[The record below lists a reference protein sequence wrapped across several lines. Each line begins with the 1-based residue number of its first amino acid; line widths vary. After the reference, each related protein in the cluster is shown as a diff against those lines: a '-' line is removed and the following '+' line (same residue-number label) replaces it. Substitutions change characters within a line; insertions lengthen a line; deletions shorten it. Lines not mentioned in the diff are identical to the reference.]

1 MSDVHGHTAD
11 DTADDASDD
20 QGFRELLR
28 GLRVPHAD
36 PLPVFDPAHAPD
48 APLPLF
54 RRWLREAAEGGEPGP
69 HTMMLATAG
78 ADGRPSVRTVML
90 HDADAHGWHFG
101 THRTSRKGRELAMRP
116 YASLGFHWMRTGRQ
130 VRISGLVTE
139 AGPEESAADLRGRS
153 PAALAAA
160 LAGAGRQSAVL
171 GSPEEL
177 ERAFEDAYERAGRE
191 PDATSPSWTLYVVEP
206 DEVEFYQEEPRRR
219 HVRLRYRRAPEERGG
234 WRRELLWP

>member
-1 MSDVHGHTAD
+1 MSDARDAH
-11 DTADDASDD
+11 DDATESRA
-20 QGFRELLR
+20 FRELLR

-36 PLPVFDPAHAPD
+36 ELPVFDPAQAPD

-54 RRWLREAAEGGEPGP
+54 RRWLREAAEAREPGP

-78 ADGRPSVRTVML
+78 ADGRPSLRTVML
-90 HDADAHGWHFG
+90 RDADARGWHFG
-101 THRTSRKGRELAMRP
+101 THRTSRKGRELAENP
-116 YASLGFHWMRTGRQ
+116 YASLGFHWMRPGRQ
-130 VRISGLVTE
+130 VRISGRVTE
-139 AGPEESAADLRGRS
+139 AGAEESAADLRGRS

-171 GSPEEL
+171 GSYEEL
-177 ERAFEDAYERAGRE
+177 ERAFDDAHERAGRE
-191 PDATSPSWTLYVVEP
+191 PDAAAPTWTLYVLEP
-206 DEVEFYQEEPRRR
+206 DEAEFYQEEARRR

>member
-1 MSDVHGHTAD
+1 MSDAHD
-11 DTADDASDD
+11 DDEA
-20 QGFRELLR
+20 FRELLR

-36 PLPVFDPAHAPD
+36 ELPVFDPAQAPD

-78 ADGRPSVRTVML
+78 ADGRPSLRTVML
-90 HDADAHGWHFG
+90 HGADADGWHFG
-101 THRTSRKGRELAMRP
+101 THRTSRKGRELAEHP

-130 VRISGLVTE
+130 VRIGGRVTE
-139 AGPEESAADLRGRS
+139 AGPGQSAADLRGRS

-171 GSPEEL
+171 GSSEEL
-177 ERAFEDAYERAGRE
+177 EAAFADACERAGRD
-191 PDATSPSWTLYVVEP
+191 PDSTAPTWTLYVLEP
-206 DEVEFYQEEPRRR
+206 DEVEFYQEEARRR